1 MSTTEVILDKRVNLH
16 NEDVSDFVSVSNDS
30 IRIYESTIQSLKS
43 QLEQAKQGNLETIE
57 ETLCASCKRSME
69 ESLLGDTYREREMD
83 GIHEMTKKMDSQR

>member
-1 MSTTEVILDKRVNLH
+1 LSTTEVILDKRVNLH
-16 NEDVSDFVSVSNDS
+16 NEDVSDFVSDS
-30 IRIYESTIQSLKS
+30 IRIYESTIQLLKS